1 MGIRNSRKD
10 NINLDGL
17 NETSQQSAEAT
28 IQLSAISYATLKYDF
43 ATTVSL
49 GVKELMDMQENRL
62 VANMKS
68 VKVEHQERIVDNTN
82 VIRRILEQKQDETK
96 ASNPNETST
105 ADKIY
110 EEITKR
116 LRSIEDKV
124 DAFKPNANSILP
136 PIWPPV
142 DGGLKRYIWK
152 YISYKAKCFWFD
164 TYLQKFIRLCVR
176 LMIIVG
182 TFLLG
187 FMIAGNATLRKD
199 NAKAVQIIQM
209 MKAVQ
214 IP

>member
-1 MGIRNSRKD
+1 
-10 NINLDGL
+10 
-17 NETSQQSAEAT
+17 
-28 IQLSAISYATLKYDF
+28 
-43 ATTVSL
+43 
-49 GVKELMDMQENRL
+49 
-62 VANMKS
+62 
-68 VKVEHQERIVDNTN
+68 
-82 VIRRILEQKQDETK
+82 LEQKQDETK

-187 FMIAGNATLRKD
+187 FMIAENATLRKD

>member
-82 VIRRILEQKQDETK
+82 VIRRILEQKQDETR

-142 DGGLKRYIWK
+142 DGGLKRYIW
-152 YISYKAKCFWFD
+152 
-164 TYLQKFIRLCVR
+164 
-176 LMIIVG
+176 
-182 TFLLG
+182 
-187 FMIAGNATLRKD
+187 
-199 NAKAVQIIQM
+199 
-209 MKAVQ
+209 
-214 IP
+214 